1 MPVLNE
7 RDLRIDFLRGV
18 ALLMISIDHAPA
30 NLLSL
35 GTLRAYSFGDA
46 AELFFFMSGYVA
58 ALVYGRT
65 LARKG
70 LVPAMAR
77 IYRRARDL
85 YLAQIA
91 LLGGVALFLYGY
103 SVLWEDTSVIGN
115 FRLAP
120 LVAEPAR
127 MMTQALALRYQPTYM
142 DILPGYVALFLV
154 LPFMLWLLQRNVWL
168 ALSASFAVYLGVQSE
183 GWALHTLPDGH
194 AWLFNPFA
202 WQFLFMLGAAFGSRK
217 LDVLLPFLRSRAALA
232 VSLIFALPV
241 AVMVGSATWHGFLP
255 AVPSL
260 RFLDVATAKE
270 MLPPFRILS
279 FLALA
284 HLGWWFLPPGE
295 VLARYRVPRL
305 VMKCG
310 QQSLSIFSAGVVLAA
325 LSSVIYGDWRSQ
337 WAVCAATAVGIAL
350 LVALAWCLDWV
361 QKNGLIANRMQ
372 SAAAT

>member
-1 MPVLNE
+1 
-7 RDLRIDFLRGV
+7 
-18 ALLMISIDHAPA
+18 MISIDHAPWNA
-30 NLLSL
+30 LSL

-91 LLGGVALFLYGY
+91 LLAGVALFLYSY
-103 SVLWEDTSVIGN
+103 SVLWEDDSVIGN
-115 FRLAP
+115 FRLGP
-120 LVAEPAR
+120 IVAHPMK
-127 MMTQALALRYQPTYM
+127 MMTQALILHYQPTYM

-154 LPFMLWLLQRNVWL
+154 LPFMLWLLQRNVWI
-168 ALSASFAVYLGVQSE
+168 ALGASFAVYLGVQSE

-202 WQFLFMLGAAFGSRK
+202 WQFLFMLGAAFGARK
-217 LDVLLPFLRSRAALA
+217 LDALLPALRTRAALA
-232 VSLIFALPV
+232 VSLVFALPV
-241 AVMVGSATWHGFLP
+241 AVMMGSAAWHDFLP

-260 RFLDVATAKE
+260 RILDVATQKE

-284 HLGWWFLPPGE
+284 HLGWRALPSGE
-295 VLARYRVPRL
+295 AIARSGLGSL
-305 VMKCG
+305 VIKCG
-310 QQSLSIFSAGVVLAA
+310 QQSLSVFSAGVVLSVLA
-325 LSSVIYGDWRSQ
+325 SVIYGDWQSQ
-337 WAVCAATAVGIAL
+337 FAVCAATAIGIAL
-350 LVALAWCLDWV
+350 LAALAWCLDWV
-361 QKNGLIANRMQ
+361 QKNGLTANRMQ

>member
-1 MPVLNE
+1 MNE

-18 ALLMISIDHAPA
+18 ALLMISIDHAPWNA
-30 NLLSL
+30 LSL

-91 LLGGVALFLYGY
+91 LLAGVALFLYSY
-103 SVLWEDTSVIGN
+103 SVLWEDDSVIGN
-115 FRLAP
+115 FRLGP
-120 LVAEPAR
+120 IVAHPMK
-127 MMTQALALRYQPTYM
+127 MMTQALILHYQPTYM

-154 LPFMLWLLQRNVWL
+154 LPFMLWLLQRNVWI
-168 ALSASFAVYLGVQSE
+168 ALGASFAVYLGVQSE

-202 WQFLFMLGAAFGSRK
+202 WQFLFMLGAAFGARK
-217 LDVLLPFLRSRAALA
+217 LDALLPALRTRAAFA
-232 VSLIFALPV
+232 VSLVFALPV
-241 AVMVGSATWHGFLP
+241 AVMMGSAAWHDFLP

-260 RFLDVATAKE
+260 RVLDVATQKE

-284 HLGWWFLPPGE
+284 HLGWRALPSGE
-295 VLARYRVPRL
+295 AIARSGLGSL
-305 VMKCG
+305 VIKCG
-310 QQSLSIFSAGVVLAA
+310 QQSLSVFSAGVVL
-325 LSSVIYGDWRSQ
+325 SVLASVVYGDWQSQ
-337 WAVCAATAVGIAL
+337 FAVCAATAIGIAL
-350 LVALAWCLDWV
+350 LAALAWCLDWV
-361 QKNGLIANRMQ
+361 QKNGLTANRMQ